1 MTSIRFEGKRA
12 LVTGAGSGI
21 GQAVAKRLAS
31 EGAQVMCVDLS
42 AEGAEATAAGIRASG
57 GVAEATGCDV
67 GDADAVRAMV
77 EASVSALGGLDVLC
91 NIAGI
96 GQFVHSHEW
105 NPASFDRIVRVNLQG
120 TFYCCSA
127 ALPHLLESKGNIV
140 NTASTA
146 GLMGQPWSAGYC
158 ASKGGVVM
166 LTKALATEYQHLG
179 VRVNAVAP
187 GGTETNIMASFA
199 PPEGG
204 NYGSLKKMISAMGFT
219 SPDKMAGVF
228 AFVASEEAN
237 YMTGSIVTMDGGVT
251 A

>member
-1 MTSIRFEGKRA
+1 MTGRRFEGKRA

-21 GQAVAKRLAS
+21 GRAVANRLAS
-31 EGAQVMCVDLS
+31 EGAHVMCVDLS
-42 AEGAEATAAGIRASG
+42 PEGVETTVAEIQSSG
-57 GVAEATGCDV
+57 GVAHGSCCDV
-67 GDADAVRAMV
+67 GDSDAVQSMV
-77 EASVSALGGLDVLC
+77 SDSVQVLGGLDVLC

-199 PPEGG
+199 PPEGA
-204 NYGSLKKMISAMGFT
+204 NFGSLKKMISAMGFT

-228 AFVASEEAN
+228 AFIASEEAN